1 MSRKAD
7 RAVVFVFSA
16 FLAVTLAMNL
26 LWPKRAFSEKEN
38 RYLKPFPSFSLSS
51 LLSGDYAA
59 GIEEYCSDHFAGRD
73 LWISLKARLELAQ
86 GKRENNGVF
95 LCAGER
101 LIEPFTAFDP
111 AEAER
116 KTQHI
121 NSFAGKAGVPVALG
135 LIPTSAEL
143 YSDLLPEGAEN
154 LSQRE
159 LIDFVYSLSETAD
172 ADILAALEPFKDEY
186 IFYRTDHHWTSLGAS
201 RARSAVAEAL
211 GIGGGPGDY
220 DRKTVST
227 DFLGTAY
234 SSSGFFWVKP
244 DAIETFVDETPDVL
258 VQRYEST
265 EPESGEL
272 YAESMLSTKDKYR
285 FFLGGNCPRIVIRT
299 GREDLPSLL
308 IVRDSYADSLVP
320 FLLDSFSEIHLLD
333 LRYYRESVVNY
344 VSSEGI
350 ERVLILCSTQN
361 FITEGS
367 LLLLDR

>member
-16 FLAVTLAMNL
+16 FLAVTLALNL
-26 LWPKRAFSEKEN
+26 LWPKREFSEKEN

-121 NSFAGKAGVPVALG
+121 NSFAGKVEVPVALG

-154 LSQRE
+154 HSQRE
-159 LIDFVYSLSETAD
+159 LIDFVYSLSETDD
-172 ADILAALEPFKDEY
+172 ADILAALEPFTDEY
-186 IFYRTDHHWTSLGAS
+186 IFYRTDHHWTSLGAM
-201 RARSAVAEAL
+201 RARAAVAEAL
-211 GIGGGPGDY
+211 GMGGPGDY
-220 DRKTVST
+220 DRKTVSAG
-227 DFLGTAY
+227 FLGTAY

-244 DAIETFVDETPDVL
+244 DTIETFVNETPGVT
-258 VQRYEST
+258 VERYESSQP
-265 EPESGEL
+265 EPGEL
-272 YAESMLSTKDKYR
+272 YAESMLATKDKYR

-333 LRYYRESVVNY
+333 LRYYRESVMNY

-350 ERVLILCSTQN
+350 DRVLILSSTQN